1 MAIEIHW
8 IRDDQSLAEHC
19 RDWHQLP
26 FVAVDTDCLAKLSDA
41 PLSQD
46 NLFHSM
52 LGLLQVRTEVYQ
64 QSLDMFAS
72 CRPWLAAK
80 R

>member
-1 MAIEIHW
+1 
-8 IRDDQSLAEHC
+8 
-19 RDWHQLP
+19 
-26 FVAVDTDCLAKLSDA
+26 
-41 PLSQD
+41 
-46 NLFHSM
+46 M